1 MNKGPIRIL
10 QVVSSLNAGGMENYI
25 MNIYRCVNRAQIQ
38 FDFIVH
44 HKERGLYEDEIEKMG
59 GVIYHFSVMDDK
71 NIYKYCADLR
81 NFFIQHKEYK
91 IVHGHLS
98 SLAVLYLGAAKKFGV
113 QWRIVHSHGAG
124 FLHTPK
130 GYAKYILFRTA
141 KWNAN
146 VRLACSTEAG
156 KYLYGKDSFEFVPN
170 GIDSKR
176 FSFDLKKRIELRKKL
191 GIDQSYVIGHVGRFN
206 LQKNHRYLLKIFK
219 KFLEVQPN
227 AKLLLVGDGE
237 MYEEIFK
244 TVKEMNIQKSVVFAG
259 VHKAIE
265 EYYQAMDF
273 FVLPSLFEGLPVTGI
288 EAQYS
293 GLPCV
298 FSNAITREV
307 VITSDVRFLEIGDE
321 NISEWVTAMLP
332 NDEKR
337 DRRKISLTTEWFD
350 VKYSANAMAQKY
362 LKMWY
367 TE

>member
-156 KYLYGKDSFEFVPN
+156 KYL
-170 GIDSKR
+170 
-176 FSFDLKKRIELRKKL
+176 
-191 GIDQSYVIGHVGRFN
+191 
-206 LQKNHRYLLKIFK
+206 
-219 KFLEVQPN
+219 
-227 AKLLLVGDGE
+227 
-237 MYEEIFK
+237 
-244 TVKEMNIQKSVVFAG
+244 
-259 VHKAIE
+259 
-265 EYYQAMDF
+265 
-273 FVLPSLFEGLPVTGI
+273 
-288 EAQYS
+288 
-293 GLPCV
+293 
-298 FSNAITREV
+298 
-307 VITSDVRFLEIGDE
+307 
-321 NISEWVTAMLP
+321 
-332 NDEKR
+332 
-337 DRRKISLTTEWFD
+337 
-350 VKYSANAMAQKY
+350 
-362 LKMWY
+362 
-367 TE
+367 